1 MFNSRAQTGNRTGRG
16 AENETERKD
25 GGTNCLIDIHEA
37 VKHLREGRQGMV
49 QTRDQYIFIHQAVA
63 VAVDYIQTKRLKSD
77 TPTPQSQYYNI
88 I

>member
-1 MFNSRAQTGNRTGRG
+1 
-16 AENETERKD
+16 
-25 GGTNCLIDIHEA
+25 
-37 VKHLREGRQGMV
+37 MV